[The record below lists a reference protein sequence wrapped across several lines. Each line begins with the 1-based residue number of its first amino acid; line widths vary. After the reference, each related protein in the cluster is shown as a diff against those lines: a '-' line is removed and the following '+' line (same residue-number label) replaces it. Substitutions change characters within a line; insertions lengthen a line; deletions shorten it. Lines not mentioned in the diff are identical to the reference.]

1 MQDGDDFVFM
11 DMTTFDT
18 ETVPKDVIGTSLAL
32 ASITI
37 MQLCSGSA
45 PIAALPTVVR
55 AES

>member
-1 MQDGDDFVFM
+1 LTSTIVQDGDDFVFM

-37 MQLCSGSA
+37 MQ
-45 PIAALPTVVR
+45 
-55 AES
+55 